1 MENKRMG
8 VFLVMMLMIGTL
20 MVESKAIEN
29 TPIVLTLDPIC
40 YLKCFELC
48 LLNPIFLIKNKCPE
62 KCDKK
67 CVEHFSEIIP
77 KTNRPN

>member
-1 MENKRMG
+1 MENKKMG

-29 TPIVLTLDPIC
+29 TPIVLTQDPIC

-48 LLNPIFLIKNKCPE
+48 LLNPIFLIKNKCAK
-62 KCDKK
+62 KCDNK
-67 CVEHFSEIIP
+67 C
-77 KTNRPN
+77 